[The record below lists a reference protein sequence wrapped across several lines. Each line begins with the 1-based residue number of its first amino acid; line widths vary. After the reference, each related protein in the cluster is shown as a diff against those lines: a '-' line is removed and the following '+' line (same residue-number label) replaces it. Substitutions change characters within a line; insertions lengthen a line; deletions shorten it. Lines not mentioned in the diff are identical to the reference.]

1 MNLCYFQ
8 ADSEYAFRPVRYIE
22 ETTGPLE
29 TNDGRKISKYAL
41 VLPIDREHG
50 LHDITVLV
58 VVSKADLA
66 ATSEE
71 IIEKIEEVK
80 SRVHKWTEKIRNIK
94 LRGGTDAPL
103 VLPSGFLAVSAA
115 T

>member
-1 MNLCYFQ
+1 MLLFTLLIFHMSSFAKDTSDAHFEQDPHKMNLCYFQ

-50 LHDITVLV
+50 LHDITVLMV
-58 VVSKADLA
+58 MSSKKIFL
-66 ATSEE
+66 T
-71 IIEKIEEVK
+71 II
-80 SRVHKWTEKIRNIK
+80 S
-94 LRGGTDAPL
+94 PL
-103 VLPSGFLAVSAA
+103 CWH
-115 T
+115 